1 MSIWQIQA
9 HSRSRLP
16 SQNKTGKRQNKNQG
30 MLGDSS
36 KSWGVPRLNPLHN
49 SCIPIWAEP
58 LCFLST
64 PLPSST
70 FDRRDAVKTLVSV
83 TPAALTVLLLQFL
96 IGKTRLCWLGRGK
109 KATNELKTE
118 HRPRRRDIT
127 SEVSK
132 SLRSHPSILLLKG
145 DCCSTIEMDR
155 NVWSYYPMSAV
166 QQLPTER
173 CQKAE
178 VGDQSS
184 ARPRKE
190 TISSFTDHICPSGNI
205 SPHPSNKM
213 WNNCTQISVETG
225 VSTSPKIS
233 NTWEWEKHQ
242 SQTAEMRS
250 FKH

>member
-9 HSRSRLP
+9 HSRSLLP
-16 SQNKTGKRQNKNQG
+16 SQNKTEKRQNKNQG

-83 TPAALTVLLLQFL
+83 TPAALNWAAATIPYRQ
-96 IGKTRLCWLGRGK
+96 KQLCWLGRGK

-118 HRPRRRDIT
+118 HRPRCHDTT

-132 SLRSHPSILLLKG
+132 SLRSHLSILFLKE
-145 DCCSTIEMDR
+145 DCCSKIEMDR
-155 NVWSYYPMSAV
+155 NAWSHYPMSAV

-184 ARPRKE
+184 ARLRKE
-190 TISSFTDHICPSGNI
+190 LISSFTDHICPSGKQPI
-205 SPHPSNKM
+205 SHP
-213 WNNCTQISVETG
+213 TQATKCGITA
-225 VSTSPKIS
+225 PKF
-233 NTWEWEKHQ
+233 Q
-242 SQTAEMRS
+242 SRQACPPLP
-250 FKH
+250 K